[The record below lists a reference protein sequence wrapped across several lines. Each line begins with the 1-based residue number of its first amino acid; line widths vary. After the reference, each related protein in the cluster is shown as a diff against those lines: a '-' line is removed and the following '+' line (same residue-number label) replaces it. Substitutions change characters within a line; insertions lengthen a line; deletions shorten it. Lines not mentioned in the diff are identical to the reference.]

1 MNVNQ
6 VLNQIQDTTLSEV
19 KTGNLIKYLYDDI
32 INEYGGGYD
41 YFVESYSSEV
51 GSFDEQRDVEIIE
64 SLYCRRITIP
74 NSGIQEH
81 ELQRLEGLLDIC
93 KNKLQSEV
101 WKTIEGFMDKPVSE
115 MNDEEF
121 QNQIKY
127 EEIEDWL
134 TTLKG
139 EFDSL
144 MITTEDNHEE
154 LKNGLNDKSIPI
166 WLKKKIISRFKDKV
180 NECISSIETLDSTFK
195 SLTWNINK

>member
-6 VLNQIQDTTLSEV
+6 VLNQIQDSTLGEE
-19 KTGNLIKYLYDDI
+19 KTNNLIQYLYNDI

-41 YFVESYSSEV
+41 SFVESYSSEV
-51 GSFDEQRDVEIIE
+51 GRFDEQRDVEIIE
-64 SLYCRRITIP
+64 SLYCRVVTNP

-81 ELQRLEGLLDIC
+81 QLLRLEGLLDIC
-93 KNKLQSEV
+93 KNKLHSEV
-101 WKTIEGFMDKPVSE
+101 WETIEGFMDKPVSE

>member
-101 WKTIEGFMDKPVSE
+101 WKTIEGFMDKPISE
-115 MNDEEF
+115 MSKEEF
-121 QNQIKY
+121 ENQCRY
-127 EEIEDWL
+127 EEVEDWFY
-134 TTLKG
+134 TLKG

-144 MITTEDNHEE
+144 MLNNQHNLEE
-154 LKNGLNDKSIPI
+154 WKNGLDDKT
-166 WLKKKIISRFKDKV
+166 LSRFKDKI
-180 NECISSIETLDSTFK
+180 NDCISSIETLDSTVK
-195 SLTWNINK
+195 SITWNLTK

>member
-1 MNVNQ
+1 MGYNLTKLVMNVNQ
-6 VLNQIQDTTLSEV
+6 VLNQIQNTTLSEV

-51 GSFDEQRDVEIIE
+51 GIFDEQRDVEIIE

-101 WKTIEGFMDKPVSE
+101 WKTIEGFMDKPISE
-115 MNDEEF
+115 MRKEEF
-121 QNQIKY
+121 ENQCRY
-127 EEIEDWL
+127 EEVEDWFY
-134 TTLKG
+134 TLKG

-144 MITTEDNHEE
+144 MLNNQHNLEE
-154 LKNGLNDKSIPI
+154 WKNGLDDKT
-166 WLKKKIISRFKDKV
+166 LSRFKDKI
-180 NECISSIETLDSTFK
+180 NDCISSIETLDSTVK
-195 SLTWNINK
+195 SITWNLTK

>member
-101 WKTIEGFMDKPVSE
+101 WKTIEGFMDKPISE
-115 MNDEEF
+115 MSKEEF
-121 QNQIKY
+121 ENQCRY
-127 EEIEDWL
+127 EEVEDWFY
-134 TTLKG
+134 TLKG

-144 MITTEDNHEE
+144 MLNNQHNLEE
-154 LKNGLNDKSIPI
+154 WKNGLDNKT
-166 WLKKKIISRFKDKV
+166 LSRFKDKI
-180 NECISSIETLDSTFK
+180 NDCISSIETLDSTVK
-195 SLTWNINK
+195 SITWNLTK

>member
-6 VLNQIQDTTLSEV
+6 VLNQIQDSKLGEK
-19 KTGNLIKYLYDDI
+19 KTDNLIQYLYNDI

-41 YFVESYSSEV
+41 SFVESYSSDI
-51 GSFDEQRDVEIIE
+51 GRFDEQRDVEIIE
-64 SLYCRRITIP
+64 SLFCRKSYSP

-93 KNKLQSEV
+93 KNKLHSEV
-101 WKTIEGFMDKPVSE
+101 WETIEGFMDKHVSE

-154 LKNGLNDKSIPI
+154 LKNVLNDKSIPI

>member
-1 MNVNQ
+1 MGYNLTKLVMNVNQ
-6 VLNQIQDTTLSEV
+6 VLNQIQNTTLSEV

-51 GSFDEQRDVEIIE
+51 GIFDEQRDVEIIE

-101 WKTIEGFMDKPVSE
+101 WKTIEGFMDKPISE
-115 MNDEEF
+115 MSKEEF
-121 QNQIKY
+121 ENQCRY
-127 EEIEDWL
+127 EEVEDWFY
-134 TTLKG
+134 TLKG

-144 MITTEDNHEE
+144 MLNNQHNLEE
-154 LKNGLNDKSIPI
+154 WKNGLDDKT
-166 WLKKKIISRFKDKV
+166 LSRFKDKI
-180 NECISSIETLDSTFK
+180 NDCISSIETLDSTVK
-195 SLTWNINK
+195 SITWNLTK